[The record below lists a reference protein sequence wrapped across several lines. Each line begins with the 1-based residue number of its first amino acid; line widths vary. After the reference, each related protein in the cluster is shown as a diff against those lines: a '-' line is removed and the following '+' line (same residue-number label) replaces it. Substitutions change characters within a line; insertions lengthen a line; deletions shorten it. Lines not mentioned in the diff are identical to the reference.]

1 MYFII
6 HKNIDHKYPENFVMQ
21 DFRELNA
28 KKDNPYSAAYYTI
41 RSFKDNEI
49 DVWFVL
55 HDHPGPL
62 ADWAEK
68 VTEESEVA
76 IWGPRTTF
84 TPPEGTDNF
93 LFIADETAQ
102 PAVLASIEN
111 SENKGIYRCI
121 FETQDK
127 SSQFEFDDPNNYIEW
142 IYRNNEPAGE
152 GSELTKRIE
161 ELEIKTDNLYVFG
174 AGEAKQISS
183 IRKILKQKFD
193 LKADQMSFTGYWK
206 RTD

>member
-1 MYFII
+1 M
-6 HKNIDHKYPENFVMQ
+6 
-21 DFRELNA
+21 
-28 KKDNPYSAAYYTI
+28 
-41 RSFKDNEI
+41 
-49 DVWFVL
+49 
-55 HDHPGPL
+55 
-62 ADWAEK
+62 
-68 VTEESEVA
+68 A

-84 TPPEGTDNF
+84 TPPEETDNF

-111 SENKGIYRCI
+111 SENQGSCKCI

-127 SSQFEFDDPNNYIEW
+127 SSQFEFDDPGNCIEW
-142 IYRNNEPAGE
+142 IYRNNEPAGK

-183 IRKILKQKFD
+183 IRKILNQKFD
-193 LKADQMSFTGYWK
+193 LKADQMSFIGYWK